1 MQTEKLEKMKMDL
14 RRGLDSIIKAAEN
27 QPISENQMPY
37 LGEDGLL
44 YCSICNERIET
55 NIEIFG
61 IEKKV
66 RCICKCEQDKMRE
79 LDEKREQE
87 KKAKLIKNLRRSGFH
102 DEKFKQCTF
111 EASKLDNRAINV
123 GKRYAKNFE
132 EIKEKGHGILLF
144 GDVGVGKTFVAAC
157 IVNSV
162 IDQGYSAIMTNFS
175 RIINTV
181 QETFDQRQKYLD
193 SLNSVDLMVIDDLAV
208 ERKTDYVKE
217 MMYQIIDNRY
227 RSGKPLI
234 VTTNLTIDN
243 LVNATDI
250 SDKRT
255 YHRILEMCTPLKVE
269 GENLRTKQFVHKRN
283 VDKNEM

>member
-1 MQTEKLEKMKMDL
+1 MDL
-14 RRGLDSIIKAAEN
+14 RRGLDSIIKTAEN
-27 QPISENQMPY
+27 QPISENQTPY

-44 YCSICNERIET
+44 YCSICNESIET
-55 NIEIFG
+55 IIEIFG

-66 RCICKCEQDKMRE
+66 RCICKCEQNKMRE

-87 KKAKLIKNLRRSGFH
+87 KKAKLINDLRRSCFN
-102 DEKFKQCTF
+102 DEKFKRCTF
-111 EASKLDNRAINV
+111 EASTIDSRAINA
-123 GKRYAKNFE
+123 GKRYVKNFKE
-132 EIKEKGHGILLF
+132 MKEKGVGILLF

-217 MMYQIIDNRY
+217 LMYQIIDNRY

-255 YHRILEMCTPLKVE
+255 YHRILEMCKPLKAT
-269 GENLRTKQFVHKRN
+269 GENLRTKQFVYNRSVN
-283 VDKNEM
+283 KNET

>member
-1 MQTEKLEKMKMDL
+1 MDL

-66 RCICKCEQDKMRE
+66 RCICKCEQ
-79 LDEKREQE
+79 EKLKEKEMKIEQE
-87 KKAKLIKNLRRSGFH
+87 KKAKLIKDLRRSGFH
-102 DEKFKQCTF
+102 DDKFKRCTF
-111 EASKLDNRAINV
+111 EANKLDNRAINA
-123 GKRYAKNFE
+123 GKRYVNNFKE
-132 EIKEKGHGILLF
+132 MKEKGVGILLF
-144 GDVGVGKTFVAAC
+144 GDVGVGKTFLAAC

-175 RIINTV
+175 RIINTA

-243 LVNATDI
+243 LVNATNI

-255 YHRILEMCTPLKVE
+255 YHRILEMCKPLKVE
-269 GENLRTKQFVHKRN
+269 GENLRIKRFLHKRN
-283 VDKNEM
+283 VDKNET

>member
-1 MQTEKLEKMKMDL
+1 MDL
-14 RRGLDSIIKAAEN
+14 KRGLDSIIKAAEN

-66 RCICKCEQDKMRE
+66 RCICKCEQ
-79 LDEKREQE
+79 EKLKEQEMKIEQE
-87 KKAKLIKNLRRSGFH
+87 KKAKLIKDLRRSGFH
-102 DEKFKQCTF
+102 DDKFKRCTF
-111 EASKLDNRAINV
+111 EANKLDNRAINA
-123 GKRYAKNFE
+123 GKRYVNNFKE
-132 EIKEKGHGILLF
+132 MKEKGVGILLF
-144 GDVGVGKTFVAAC
+144 GDVGVGKTFLAAC

-217 MMYQIIDNRY
+217 MIYQIIDNRY

-234 VTTNLTIDN
+234 VTTNLAIEN
-243 LVNATDI
+243 LINATDI

-255 YHRILEMCTPLKVE
+255 YSRILEMCKPLKME
-269 GENLRTKQFVHKRN
+269 GENLRIKQFVHKRN
-283 VDKNEM
+283 VDKNET

>member
-1 MQTEKLEKMKMDL
+1 MDL
-14 RRGLDSIIKAAEN
+14 KRGLDSIIKAAEN

-44 YCSICNERIET
+44 YCNICNERIET

-66 RCICKCEQDKMRE
+66 RCICKCEQKKFKEQEM
-79 LDEKREQE
+79 KIEQE
-87 KKAKLIKNLRRSGFH
+87 KKTKLIKDLRRSGFH
-102 DEKFKQCTF
+102 DEKFKRCNF

-123 GKRYAKNFE
+123 GKRYAKKFE
-132 EIKEKGHGILLF
+132 EIKEQGHGILLF

-217 MMYQIIDNRY
+217 MMYQTIDSRY

-250 SDKRT
+250 SDKRI

-269 GENLRTKQFVHKRN
+269 GENLRIKQFVYKRN
-283 VDKNEM
+283 VNKNKT

>member
-1 MQTEKLEKMKMDL
+1 MKMDL
-14 RRGLDSIIKAAEN
+14 KRGLDSIIKAAEN
-27 QPISENQMPY
+27 HPTLENQKTY
-37 LGEDGLL
+37 IGEDGLL
-44 YCSICNERIET
+44 HCSICEEKVQT
-55 NIEIFG
+55 NIEVFG

-66 RCICKCEQDKMRE
+66 RCICKCEQKKLKEQEM
-79 LDEKREQE
+79 KIEQE
-87 KKAKLIKNLRRSGFH
+87 KKAKLIKDLRRSGFH
-102 DEKFKQCTF
+102 DDKFKRCTF
-111 EASKLDNRAINV
+111 EANKLDNRAINA
-123 GKRYAKNFE
+123 GKRYVNNFKE
-132 EIKEKGHGILLF
+132 MKEKGVGILLF

-217 MMYQIIDNRY
+217 MIYQIIDNRY

-234 VTTNLTIDN
+234 VTTNLAIEN
-243 LVNATDI
+243 LINATDI

-269 GENLRTKQFVHKRN
+269 GENLRIKQFVHKRN
-283 VDKNEM
+283 VDKNET